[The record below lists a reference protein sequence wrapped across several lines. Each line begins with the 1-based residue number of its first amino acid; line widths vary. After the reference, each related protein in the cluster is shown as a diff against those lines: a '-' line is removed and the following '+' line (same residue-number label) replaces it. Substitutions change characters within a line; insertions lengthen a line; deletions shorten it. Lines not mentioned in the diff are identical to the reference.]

1 MRRRRRYY
9 STWGGGGLVGG
20 MLLGSALGGV
30 TGRSPWGVSSG
41 GFGGGFGEASADRSA
56 GVEASVAAA
65 VARAGSE
72 VFHASN
78 TAYVTEGNNHER
90 WTHITHGLW
99 RLLILILMLGGCVYS
114 GYNRV
119 IEMDEAVKSQWAQ
132 VENQLQRRF
141 ELIPNLV
148 NTVKGVASQEEKIY
162 LGVAN
167 ARKAYF
173 QAQSVNEK
181 ARAAGGFESALSRL
195 LVLRETYPQLKSDQS
210 FLSSRTNLKGRRIDW
225 RLNASGY
232 NDSVR
237 VLNTFIRNCWG
248 GSTRGW
254 PASDKPNTSK
264 SERKPGPRPRWNFR
278 VASRSPNYA
287 FL

>member
-1 MRRRRRYY
+1 MSAGRI
-9 STWGGGGLVGG
+9 
-20 MLLGSALGGV
+20 LLMV
-30 TGRSPWGVSSG
+30 
-41 GFGGGFGEASADRSA
+41 FGG
-56 GVEASVAAA
+56 
-65 VARAGSE
+65 
-72 VFHASN
+72 
-78 TAYVTEGNNHER
+78 
-90 WTHITHGLW
+90 
-99 RLLILILMLGGCVYS
+99 LLILILMLGGCVYS

-210 FLSSRTNLKGRRIDW
+210 FLKLQDQLEGTEN
-225 RLNASGY
+225 RLAVERKRY

-237 VLNTFIRNCWG
+237 VLNTFIRKLLG
-248 GSTRGW
+248 KTLRG
-254 PASDKPNTSK
+254 AGRRRTS
-264 SERKPGPRPRWNFR
+264 RILRNWR
-278 VASRSPNYA
+278 RSPRHPQGGILGSQSSLKVGCRGRACVPALRRAGGRNQVR
-287 FL
+287 